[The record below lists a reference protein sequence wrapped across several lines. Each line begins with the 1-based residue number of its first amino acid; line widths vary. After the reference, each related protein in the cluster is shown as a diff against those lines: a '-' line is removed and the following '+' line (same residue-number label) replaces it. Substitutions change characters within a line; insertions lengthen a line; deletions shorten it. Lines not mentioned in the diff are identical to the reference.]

1 MIMRR
6 FGIAI
11 IPIVLLLLVA
21 GCSSSRK
28 LDEMALQVN
37 VLEQQNR
44 AIEDKLIEMDSL
56 NVTLLEALRT
66 FKARTEF
73 AEKAGD
79 ARLDEISSK
88 VNDVLDRMERMQ
100 QSIAALQQGLVRAPA
115 ADSTSADS
123 LGDSTVVVMTDARRL
138 YNQAFKDM
146 ASGNFELA
154 ILGFNE
160 YVKTFPTTDLTD
172 DAQFWIGECYYRQ
185 QNYEAA
191 LDEYSKIETG
201 YTDSDKL
208 SMTLYK
214 LGRCH
219 EEAGNRT
226 KARSYYQKTLEQFP
240 ESTSAELSKQKL
252 DSLGGGG

>member
-1 MIMRR
+1 MTMMRR
-6 FGIAI
+6 LGIII
-11 IPIVLLLLVA
+11 IPIALLLLV

-28 LDEMALQVN
+28 LDEMALQMN

-100 QSIAALQQGLVRAPA
+100 QSIAALQQGLVRSPV
-115 ADSTSADS
+115 ADTTGADS
-123 LGDSTVVVMTDARRL
+123 LADTTAVIITDAKRL

-146 ASGNFELA
+146 ASGNFELG
-154 ILGFNE
+154 ILGFSE
-160 YVKTFPTTDLTD
+160 YIKTFPNTDLTD

-191 LDEYSKIETG
+191 LEEYSKIEKG
-201 YTDSDKL
+201 YAESDKL
-208 SMTLYK
+208 SMALYK
-214 LGRCH
+214 LGRCY
-219 EEAGNRT
+219 EETGNRT
-226 KARSYYQKTLEQFP
+226 TAKSYYQKTVNQFP
-240 ESTSAELSKQKL
+240 ESTSAELSRQKL
-252 DSLGGGG
+252 DSLGGG